1 MIHFMYESYYFDSDQ
16 CFIIYHSSI
25 KKNDLM
31 DNYCPIFTKNN
42 SNDND

>member
-25 KKNDLM
+25 KKNDLI
-31 DNYCPIFTKNN
+31 DCPIFTKNN